1 MDISTLFDQ
10 YMVIPILVI
19 CFCVGYI
26 IKNTPALEP
35 IANNYIPIICGIL
48 GVILGIW
55 MGGFT
60 IQAIAEGLVSGLAAT
75 GIHQSVCQ
83 VIEHKAIKEAKLDD
97 IRDDIEVKAGDVNDD
112 EE

>member
-1 MDISTLFDQ
+1 MDISPLFDQ
-10 YMVIPILVI
+10 YMVVPIVVI

-26 IKNTPALEP
+26 IKNTPQFEFL
-35 IANNYIPIICGIL
+35 ANNFIPLICGVL

-60 IQAIAEGLVSGLAAT
+60 VQAFAEGLVSGLGAV
-75 GIHQSVCQ
+75 GVHQAKNQ
-83 VIEHKAIKEAKLDD
+83 ITEYRARKEADPDD